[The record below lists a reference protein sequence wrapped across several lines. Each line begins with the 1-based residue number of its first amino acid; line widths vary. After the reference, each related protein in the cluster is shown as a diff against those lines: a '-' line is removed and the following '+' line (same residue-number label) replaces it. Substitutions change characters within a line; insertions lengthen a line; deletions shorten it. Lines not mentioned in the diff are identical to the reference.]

1 MLIKDSVERSCAK
14 TCYQEIISLQPK
26 NYNLINLISE
36 NTFKRRF
43 VATLKNDQKKVLVD
57 LISSLVDKDH
67 LKQVLKESIIL
78 TRIKCVNLIQN
89 FNSYFI
95 ENKQLYVVTNH
106 YEVIITNSKRYH
118 LNKKF
123 KFFLI
128 LVDKFRD
135 EAK

>member
-1 MLIKDSVERSCAK
+1 MLVKDPVERSCAK

-43 VATLKNDQKKVLVD
+43 VATLKNDKKKVLVD
-57 LISSLVDKDH
+57 LISSQVDKDH

-78 TRIKCVNLIQN
+78 TRVKCGYLIQN

-95 ENKQLYVVTNH
+95 ENKFLYVVTNH
-106 YEVIITNSKRYH
+106 YEVIITNKRYH
-118 LNKKF
+118 LIKK
-123 KFFLI
+123 I
-128 LVDKFRD
+128 
-135 EAK
+135 

>member
-1 MLIKDSVERSCAK
+1 MERSCAK

-43 VATLKNDQKKVLVD
+43 AATLKNDQKKVLVD

-67 LKQVLKESIIL
+67 LMQVLKESIIL
-78 TRIKCVNLIQN
+78 TRIKCGNNLIQN

-95 ENKQLYVVTNH
+95 ENKQLYLATNH
-106 YEVIITNSKRYH
+106 YEVIITNKRYH
-118 LNKKF
+118 L
-123 KFFLI
+123 I
-128 LVDKFRD
+128 
-135 EAK
+135 